1 MQDTSTS
8 FSVRLSSIKQPASTT
23 KVDPPRVLDWDPV
36 TLPAESIDLGRLV
49 DHKLTIASTLT
60 LGQAHSRFREC
71 EVDFLAVIDGQ
82 TVCGL
87 CARHRVGFILGSR
100 YGFALY
106 SDTPVS
112 QAMVPQ
118 SLMIQEGTPTRTVLE
133 AAFARAGDAFY
144 DDVVLIDAGGNL
156 VGLISARKLV
166 QLQSLLVSDQ
176 FAELHRQHEATRKQ
190 NLELFQTNN
199 ALRQSQA
206 LYQALFESHSLGV
219 ALIDIRGLLHTSNRR
234 LKELLAL
241 GQEEVSAQS
250 LMQRLHAHER
260 SNFLAALGSHERK
273 PQGLPLTNEYVLDI
287 PLHGPRKFSVTTS
300 WIQETGQIS
309 ACFEDVTEKRA
320 LENMMVRQEKQLLL
334 DTMVGGIA
342 HELNNKLTPVL
353 GFAELLRLSTDQR
366 TKTCAQNIGR
376 GIEEAAHI
384 IRQLLQL
391 SKPTSHQFE
400 KIDLRQVLMES
411 MTMLKFQIQDSGAI
425 VRTSAPASAVPVLAD
440 LSQLKQVV
448 INLVINALQ
457 AMEGRPSPTIEIR
470 IWSETKQ
477 VCLSISDN
485 GIGMS
490 SETIG
495 RIFDPFFTTKGPDRG
510 TGLGLSICTSIMQL
524 HGGVITVESQP
535 NVGSTFKLTLPIGTG
550 SLSDKHPTTSQSQSP
565 FKSGAHSQILVVE
578 DESVVRNVM
587 QEMLHTCFN
596 CTVDLAQNGAEALEA
611 ISKKSYDLIISDIRM
626 PVMDGPELYESLR
639 ENNQTAAKRF
649 VFMTGHAG
657 DQDMQQQIADWGMP
671 VIAKPFK
678 LTRLSE
684 VCFPYLVNAQ
694 PPIQTNLKYIP

>member
-1 MQDTSTS
+1 MKD
-8 FSVRLSSIKQPASTT
+8 SSISLPVRGHPLVEPAKISISEPQ
-23 KVDPPRVLDWDPV
+23 KVKDWDPV

-49 DHKLTIASTLT
+49 DHTLTIVYSLT
-60 LGQAHSRFREC
+60 LGHAHSRFREC
-71 EVDFLAVIDGQ
+71 DVDFLAVVDGEK
-82 TVCGL
+82 VLGL
-87 CARHRVGFILGSR
+87 CSRHRVGFILGSR

-106 SDTPVS
+106 SGTPVS

-118 SLMIQEGTPTRTVLE
+118 SLMIKEGTPTRAVLE
-133 AAFARAGDAFY
+133 AAFARAGEAFY
-144 DDVVLIDAGGNL
+144 DDVVLINEKSEL

-176 FAELHRQHEATRKQ
+176 FAELYRQHEATRKQ
-190 NLELFQTNN
+190 NLELYQTNN

-219 ALIDIRGLLHTSNRR
+219 ALIDIRGILHTSNRR
-234 LKELLAL
+234 LRELLAL
-241 GQEEVSAQS
+241 GQEAASPNCLV
-250 LMQRLHAHER
+250 QRLQEHER
-260 SNFLAALGSHERK
+260 SGFLAALASHERK
-273 PQGLPLTNEYVLDI
+273 PQGSPLTNEYVLDI
-287 PLHGPRKFSVTTS
+287 PLRGPRKFSVTTN

-320 LENMMVRQEKQLLL
+320 LENMMIRQEKQLLL

-391 SKPTSHQFE
+391 SKPASHQFE
-400 KIDLRQVLMES
+400 KIDLRQVLIES
-411 MTMLKFQIQDSGAI
+411 MTMLKFQIRDTGTT
-425 VRTSAPASAVPVLAD
+425 VKTSTPPSAVPVLAA

-448 INLVINALQ
+448 INLAINALQ
-457 AMEGRPSPTIEIR
+457 AMEGRPSPTIR
-470 IWSETKQ
+470 IYIWTEGKQ
-477 VCLSISDN
+477 ACLSVSDN

-490 SETIG
+490 SETMG

-510 TGLGLSICTSIMQL
+510 TGLGLSICTSIMEL
-524 HGGVITVESQP
+524 HGGNITVESQP
-535 NVGSTFKLTLPIGTG
+535 NVGSVFKLSLPIDTELTNEQLQP
-550 SLSDKHPTTSQSQSP
+550 SSQSKSP
-565 FKSGAHSQILVVE
+565 FTSSTRAQILAVE
-578 DESVVRNVM
+578 DESVVRNVL
-587 QEMLHTCFN
+587 QEMLHACFN

-611 ISKKSYDLIISDIRM
+611 ISKKPYDLIISDIRM
-626 PVMDGPELYESLR
+626 PVMDGHELYIHLK
-639 ENNQTAAKRF
+639 ENNPAAAKCF

-657 DQDMQQQIADWGMP
+657 DKDIQQQIADWDVP

-678 LTRLSE
+678 LSRLSE

-694 PPIQTNLKYIP
+694 PPKQIDLNYNT